1 MKTQPKV
8 TALQRKLIDADNKLR
23 AINKLRREM
32 FLEQEAAAKQDKVK
46 AQNAIRREAAL
57 EILRPLKNKLRS
69 GQQVTG
75 ARRSSFSI
83 SMIGLK
89 NTNKPSCDFVVTNV
103 HIGRKHFG
111 VHVRYE
117 GSQKQHWV
125 RVEKLHEQDHALHD
139 GTQWL
144 PALTDPNRLR
154 ELVEGGE
161 A

>member
-8 TALQRKLIDADNKLR
+8 TAAQQQLLDADNRLR
-23 AINKLRREM
+23 AINKKRREM
-32 FLEQEAAAKQDKVK
+32 FAEEADAAKLDKAK
-46 AQNAIRREAAL
+46 AENAIRRENAL

-75 ARRSSFSI
+75 TRRSSFSI

-89 NTNKPSCDFVVTNV
+89 NINKPSCDFVVTNV

-111 VHVRYE
+111 VHVKYE

-125 RVEKLHEQDHALHD
+125 RVQQLHDQNHALHD
-139 GTQWL
+139 GTEWL

>member
-1 MKTQPKV
+1 MKTQ
-8 TALQRKLIDADNKLR
+8 RKLTAAQQQLLDADNRLR
-23 AINKLRREM
+23 AINKKRREM
-32 FLEQEAAAKQDKVK
+32 FLEEENAAKQDKAK
-46 AQNAIRREAAL
+46 AENAIRRENAL
-57 EILRPLKNKLRS
+57 AILRPLRDKVSS

-75 ARRSSFSI
+75 TRRSSFSI

-89 NTNKPSCDFVVTNV
+89 NINKPSCDFVVTNV

-111 VHVRYE
+111 VHVKYE

-125 RVEKLHEQDHALHD
+125 RVQQLHDQNHALHD
-139 GTQWL
+139 GTQWF
-144 PALTDPNRLR
+144 PAQTNTRQLR